1 MTVAAQPYEFPIGG
15 TLEAARTALVIID
28 MQRDFCEPHGYVQ
41 ARGDDI
47 SATRAIIPHI
57 CRVRDAAQRAGMMVI
72 YTREGHRP
80 NLADLPQTKRR
91 RTARAGAEIGSAG
104 PLGRL
109 LIRGEP
115 GWDFVA
121 ELKPR
126 PQDTVID
133 KPGTGAFRS
142 TDLHHVLTAS
152 GVDSLVLVGVTTA
165 VCVTSTAREAS
176 DLGYGVLVLGDC
188 CAEPDPANHEMALKL
203 LQIEGGYIATVSTSE
218 EFIKAL
224 ANERE
229 PAASLEGHAHG

>member
-1 MTVAAQPYEFPIGG
+1 MMVAAQPYEFPIGG
-15 TLEAARTALVIID
+15 PLQPIRTALVIID
-28 MQRDFCEPHGYVQ
+28 MQRDFCEPSGYVE

-47 SATRAIIPHI
+47 SATRAIIPGI
-57 CRVRDAAQRAGMMVI
+57 SRVRDAAAQAGMMII
-72 YTREGHRP
+72 YTREGHRG
-80 NLADLPQTKRR
+80 NLADLPETKRR
-91 RTARAGAEIGSAG
+91 RTARAGAEIGSRG

-115 GWDFVA
+115 GWDLVT
-121 ELKPR
+121 ELQPR

-165 VCVTSTAREAS
+165 VCVTTTAREAS

-188 CAEPDPANHEMALKL
+188 CAEPDPENHVMALKL
-203 LQIEGGYIATVSTSE
+203 LQIEGGYIATVSSAD

-224 ANERE
+224 SLYARE
-229 PAASLEGHAHG
+229 NPLAEGHAHG

>member
-1 MTVAAQPYEFPIGG
+1 MRISAEPYDFPIG
-15 TLEAARTALVIID
+15 ASFDPRRTALVIID

-47 SATRAIIPHI
+47 SATRAIIPRI
-57 CRVRDAAQRAGMMVI
+57 RRVREAAEHADMMII

-80 NLADLPQTKRR
+80 NLTDLPLTKRR
-91 RTARAGAEIGSAG
+91 RTAHAGAEIGSAG

-109 LIRGEP
+109 LIRGEA
-115 GWDFVA
+115 GWDFVD
-121 ELKPR
+121 ELRPR

-142 TDLHHVLTAS
+142 TDLHHVLTSS
-152 GVDSLVLVGVTTA
+152 GIDSVVLVGVTTA

-188 CAEPDPANHEMALKL
+188 CAEPDPENHRMALKL
-203 LQIEGGYIATVSTSE
+203 LQIEGGYIATVSTADA
-218 EFIKAL
+218 FIEAVSARS
-224 ANERE
+224 ANTLQ
-229 PAASLEGHAHG
+229 LEGQVHG